1 MKIKKKGNKFV
12 AYRDENDVDS
22 LDGIGMNS
30 RIKVGAELGSIN
42 ISTGKFVGNTV
53 CLVELS
59 NKQDEYVTSLV
70 DEVIEQIKEDANNGD
85 VTVLDEILKH
95 VPINVLIASLPE
107 EEWAK
112 YK

>member
-22 LDGIGMNS
+22 KGGFNS
-30 RIKVGAELGSIN
+30 RIKIGAELGSIS

-53 CLVELS
+53 CLVILS
-59 NKQDEYVTSLV
+59 NKQDEYVTSLAN
-70 DEVIEQIKEDANNGD
+70 EVIEQIKADANNGD
-85 VTVLDEILKH
+85 VTVLDELLKH
-95 VPINVLIASLPE
+95 VPIETLIQSLPE
-107 EEWAK
+107 KEWSK